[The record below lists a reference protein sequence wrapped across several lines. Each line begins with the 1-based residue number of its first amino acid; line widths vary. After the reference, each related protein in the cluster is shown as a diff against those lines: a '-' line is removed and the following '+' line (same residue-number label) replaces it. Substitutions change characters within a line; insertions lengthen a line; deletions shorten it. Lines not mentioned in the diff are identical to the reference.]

1 MDNKYPYSSYIKSP
15 KELGASPKGSI
26 EALKKDIRILGDYI
40 DVLTTGSSRAQA
52 TKGPMGNK
60 YFLATNTDCKD
71 TQGVAHPRYI
81 FINNIPSAAFGGLVP
96 GVVQDVMYINPSKLF
111 SAFSQSDVCRS
122 VTMETRDISNNVSKE
137 TQYVL
142 DDDLAD
148 YPAEWFPN
156 KVHPIKSA
164 DNETGSANKDKKD
177 KKKDKKK
184 NKKKENFTTES
195 DLPETLYYISVGI
208 IGAYL
213 ILKLIEKPLFRKL
226 IKLSKI

>member
-15 KELGASPKGSI
+15 KQLGASPKGSI
-26 EALKKDIRILGDYI
+26 AALKKDIRILGDYI

-81 FINNIPSAAFGGLVP
+81 FVNNIPSAGFGGLVP

-122 VTMETRDISNNVSKE
+122 VTMETRDISNNVSTE

-148 YPAEWFPN
+148 YPASWFP
-156 KVHPIKSA
+156 KGVHPIKSA
-164 DNETGSANKDKKD
+164 ETDSSGDKNKKKD

-184 NKKKENFTTES
+184 KKKENFTTEP

-213 ILKLIEKPLFRKL
+213 LLKLIEKPFFRKL